1 MNGPGAGGYGL
12 PTFVVILYKLE
23 WNIMEP
29 NAVSDAND
37 EVRASNAGKY
47 EDLHEEL
54 ERRAKEASIPGW

>member
-1 MNGPGAGGYGL
+1 
-12 PTFVVILYKLE
+12 
-23 WNIMEP
+23 MEP